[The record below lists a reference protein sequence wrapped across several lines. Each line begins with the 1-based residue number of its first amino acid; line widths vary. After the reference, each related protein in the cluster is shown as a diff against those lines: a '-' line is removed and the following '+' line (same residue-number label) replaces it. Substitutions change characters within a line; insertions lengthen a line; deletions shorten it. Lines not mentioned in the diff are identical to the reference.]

1 MPTETASNKSVVSP
15 GGAGFHIPEGF
26 AALLTAGT
34 DEVFKRGFE
43 FPFEGE
49 MFYSMQTTQ
58 KDTETFQSVV
68 GLGDIGQNRD
78 ADDLPSDEQALGF
91 PHSITT
97 YVFRGKTG
105 HERRLIEDELYG
117 QVRDNVREMMEGS
130 RRTVEKI
137 MADGVNRGDGATAS
151 TGAPFLCEDGNYWFD
166 AGRNNPHPHGGTWSN
181 VEATS
186 AITPTS
192 IFTAQLNFAKHVNE
206 RGERDQKNMVKCIV
220 RPDEEVEVFEIKNSD
235 LRPTDAMNAANFQ
248 FGRFEYSTYNLMT
261 TKQIVYMAEGRNEIR
276 GYWRAKP
283 SVVAY
288 TDGNPDVL
296 WQRVRFRCGIGGLR
310 PDTWRAGVVT

>member
-1 MPTETASNKSVVSP
+1 MPTETASAKSIVQGP
-15 GGAGFHIPEGF
+15 GAGFHIPEGF

-43 FPFEGE
+43 FPFEGD
-49 MFYSMQTTQ
+49 MFYSSHTTN

-78 ADDLPSDEQALGF
+78 ADELPSDEQGLGF

-117 QVRDNVREMMEGS
+117 QIRDNVRELMEGS

-137 MADGVNRGDGATAS
+137 LADGVNRADGATAS
-151 TGAPFLCEDGNYWFD
+151 TGAPFLCEDGYYWLD
-166 AGRNNPHPHGGTWSN
+166 ATRNNPHPRGGTWGN

-186 AITPTS
+186 SITPTS

-206 RGERDQKNMVKCIV
+206 RGERDQKKLTKVIV
-220 RPDEEVEVFEIKNSD
+220 RPDEEREVWEIKNSD

-261 TKQIVYMAEGRNEIR
+261 TSQVMYMAEGRNEVR
-276 GYWRAKP
+276 SYWRMKP
-283 SVVAY
+283 SVVAF

-296 WQRVRFRCGIGGLR
+296 WQRVRFRFGIGALR
-310 PDTWRAGVVT
+310 PDIWRGGVVS